1 MDIKTFRA
9 KSMPEALE
17 LIRKE
22 LGPDAAVLHTRMTPS
37 RGLAGLLGGREFEL
51 AASASVPVKS
61 RFPLEEPVQE
71 TTQPPREEFV
81 AGRFAVELPA
91 APAETTYDLTAD
103 AEDHSQRLVDGLVD
117 DQGESILDAL
127 ANYAGGPLRSYSP
140 VVARLYDELLAA
152 EVAPQIAA
160 ELAGHLEQLA
170 AVSHE
175 RDLRQ
180 RMHQLIAATF
190 RTGADLED
198 AERGPLRIALVGPTG
213 VGKTTTIAKLAARAR
228 FTQKLRVGLITIDTY
243 RIAAV
248 DQLRAY
254 AEIMDLP
261 MRVVSSPS
269 EMRDAVDHLAGCD
282 RIYIDTAGRSPRDAV
297 QLQQLQAVLR
307 AAETDVRYLLLSATT
322 GNRSLQDAERRFATI
337 NPTGLIATKLD
348 EVESLGAMFNLMNR
362 TTLPISYVTN
372 GQDVPHSI
380 AVASADEL
388 AKHLI

>member
-22 LGPDAAVLHTRMTPS
+22 LGPDAAVLHTRMTPR
-37 RGLAGLLGGREFEL
+37 RGLAGLLGCREFEL

-61 RFPLEEPVQE
+61 RFQIE
-71 TTQPPREEFV
+71 TAATNNTPTPHEEFV
-81 AGRFAVELPA
+81 ARRFEVELPEA
-91 APAETTYDLTAD
+91 APAAPIHRPAD

-127 ANYAGGPLRSYSP
+127 SSYAGQSLRNYSP
-140 VVARLYDELLAA
+140 IVAQLYDELIAA
-152 EVAPQIAA
+152 EVAPQIASQ
-160 ELAGHLEQLA
+160 LAAHLEQIA

-190 RTGADLED
+190 RVGHDLED
-198 AERGPLRIALVGPTG
+198 SRRGPLRIALVGPTG

-261 MRVVSSPS
+261 MQVVSSPS

-282 RIYIDTAGRSPRDAV
+282 RIFIDTAGRSPRDSV
-297 QLQQLQAVLR
+297 QLQQLQSVLR

-322 GNRSLQDAERRFATI
+322 GNRSLQDAERRFASI
-337 NPTGLIATKLD
+337 NPTAIIPTKLD

-380 AVASADEL
+380 AVASAEEL
-388 AKHLI
+388 AKQLI

>member
-22 LGPDAAVLHTRMTPS
+22 LGPDAAVLHTRTTPS
-37 RGLAGLLGGREFEL
+37 RGLAGLLGRREFEL
-51 AASASVPVKS
+51 AASTSVPVKS
-61 RFPLEEPVQE
+61 RFSVDSPAVP
-71 TTQPPREEFV
+71 TTPTPSEEFI
-81 AGRFAVELPA
+81 AKRFEVELPA
-91 APAETTYDLTAD
+91 TTPDIHPPAD

-117 DQGESILDAL
+117 DQGESILEAL
-127 ANYAGGPLRSYSP
+127 SSYAGQSLRNYSP
-140 VVARLYDELLAA
+140 IVAQLYDELLAA
-152 EVAPQIAA
+152 EVSPQIAA
-160 ELAGHLEQLA
+160 QLAGHLEEIA

-180 RMHQLIAATF
+180 RMHQLLAATF
-190 RTGADLED
+190 RVGADLESPNH
-198 AERGPLRIALVGPTG
+198 GPLRIALVGPTG
-213 VGKTTTIAKLAARAR
+213 VGKTTTIAKLAARTR

-261 MRVVSSPS
+261 MRVVSSPA
-269 EMRDAVDHLAGCD
+269 EMRDAVDHLADCD
-282 RIYIDTAGRSPRDAV
+282 RIFIDTAGRSPRDAV
-297 QLQQLQAVLR
+297 QLQQLQSVLK
-307 AAETDVRYLLLSATT
+307 AAETDVRYLLLAATT
-322 GNRSLQDAERRFATI
+322 GNRSLQDAERRFASI
-337 NPTGLIATKLD
+337 NPTAIITTKLD

-388 AKHLI
+388 AKQLI

>member
-22 LGPDAAVLHTRMTPS
+22 LGPDAAVLHTRLAPR
-37 RGLAGLLGGREFEL
+37 RGIAGLFGGREIEL

-61 RFPLEEPVQE
+61 RFNMEALTEE
-71 TTQPPREEFV
+71 TKQPIHEEFFKQ
-81 AGRFAVELPA
+81 RFEQEHSAD
-91 APAETTYDLTAD
+91 APAETPQHPAD
-103 AEDHSQRLVDGLVD
+103 AEDHTQRLAEGLVD

-127 ANYAGGPLRSYSP
+127 TNYAGGSLRSYSP
-140 VVARLYDELLAA
+140 VVARLYDELIAA
-152 EVAPQIAA
+152 EVAPQIASQ
-160 ELAGHLEQLA
+160 LADHLEEIA
-170 AVSHE
+170 AVTHE

-180 RMHQLIAATF
+180 RLHQIIAATF
-190 RTGADLED
+190 RIGSDLED
-198 AERGPLRIALVGPTG
+198 PRRGPLRIALVGPTG
-213 VGKTTTIAKLAARAR
+213 VGKTTTIAKLAARAK

-248 DQLRAY
+248 DQLQAY

-261 MRVVSSPS
+261 MQVVSSPS

-282 RIYIDTAGRSPRDAV
+282 RIFIDTAGRSPRDAV
-297 QLQQLQAVLR
+297 QLQQLQSVLR

-322 GNRSLQDAERRFATI
+322 GNRSLQEAERRFASI
-337 NPTGLIATKLD
+337 DPTALIATKLD
-348 EVESLGAMFNLMNR
+348 EVETLGALFNLINR
-362 TTLPISYVTN
+362 TTLPISYVTH

-380 AVASADEL
+380 AVAAADEL
-388 AKHLI
+388 AQQLI

>member
-22 LGPDAAVLHTRMTPS
+22 LGPDAAVLHTRMTPR

-61 RFPLEEPVQE
+61 RFPVEEPAEE
-71 TTQPPREEFV
+71 TTQPAHEEFV
-81 AGRFAVELPA
+81 ARRFEIELPA
-91 APAETTYDLTAD
+91 AEPETNFNPTAD

-127 ANYAGGPLRSYSP
+127 ASYAGGSLRNYSP

-160 ELAGHLEQLA
+160 ELAGHLEQIA

-190 RTGADLED
+190 RTGGDLED
-198 AERGPLRIALVGPTG
+198 AARGPLRIALVGPTG

-269 EMRDAVDHLAGCD
+269 EMRDAVDQLADCD
-282 RIYIDTAGRSPRDAV
+282 RIFIDTAGRSPRDAV

-307 AAETDVRYLLLSATT
+307 AAETDIRYLLLSATT
-322 GNRSLQDAERRFATI
+322 GNRSLQDAERRFAAI
-337 NPTGLIATKLD
+337 NPTGLITTKLD
-348 EVESLGAMFNLMNR
+348 EVETLGATFNLMNR